1 MKNPKRSILFAHL
14 AAVAALAWGSPALA
28 QHDHGKGGQP
38 ADHSHGE
45 VVKAKSFGEAAR
57 RIADEIKAIDAAL
70 SGGSVAGV
78 SDRANMVA
86 TIAKDLGALSLA
98 KDSGVARE
106 KVKDANLAGKELTE
120 AADALHEI
128 ADNGDL
134 AASKAQFEN
143 VKSAAAKIEAVAPAK
158 YYCPMFCEGSKTY
171 DKPGECPVCHMK
183 LKKQTTEQFSVEV
196 KPVGGGKIEAGKP
209 VNLLW
214 TLKDPRGRQVKDVEI
229 VHEMPLHLLMVSK
242 DLSWYAHEHP
252 KLEADGTFTMTW
264 TFPSGGEYALF
275 HDFTPKD
282 VGMQVV
288 SVTLK
293 VEGSARPAIALTP
306 DADQP
311 KTVDGYTVALN
322 TGGPV
327 KTGGASTMSYTIAKD
342 GKPVSDLTPYLG
354 AMGHLVIMSQ
364 DLKEFVHSHPH
375 EHAES
380 DHDHAKQV
388 HTDLKGG
395 PKVDFE
401 ARFTAPGLYKGWAQ
415 FQHNGKVIT
424 VPFTFNVVQGDR
436 KGAGHN
442 EGGHDHGGGAAD
454 KDKKGD
460 GHDHK

>member
-1 MKNPKRSILFAHL
+1 MKTRSATSIL
-14 AAVAALAWGSPALA
+14 AALVAAAIWATPAHA
-28 QHDHGKGGQP
+28 QHDHDDKKGEP
-38 ADHSHGE
+38 DHSHKDGDHAHGE
-45 VVKAKSFGEAAR
+45 VAKAKSFGEAAR
-57 RIADEIKAIDAAL
+57 RIADEINAIETAL
-70 SGGSVAGV
+70 KSGSVAGV
-78 SDRANMVA
+78 SDRANAVA
-86 TIAKDLGALSLA
+86 ALANDLGALSLA

-106 KVKDANLAGKELTE
+106 KVKDANLAGKELAE

-128 ADNGDL
+128 SDKGDL
-134 AASKAQFEN
+134 SASKAQFDK
-143 VKSAAAKIEAVAPAK
+143 VKGVATKIEAIAPAK

-183 LKKQTTEQFSVEV
+183 LKKQTTEQFTVEV

-209 VNLLW
+209 VSLLW
-214 TLKDPRGRQVKDVEI
+214 TLKDPRGMQVKDVEI

-264 TFPSGGEYALF
+264 TFPSGGEYTLF
-275 HDFTPKD
+275 HDFTPKE

-288 SVTLK
+288 PVTLK
-293 VEGSARPAIALTP
+293 VEGPAPAAKPLAV
-306 DADQP
+306 DSDKP

-327 KTGGASTMSYTIAKD
+327 TTSKPTTLSYTISKD

-375 EHAES
+375 EHADG
-380 DHDHAKQV
+380 DHDHAKQG
-388 HTDLKGG
+388 HTDMKGG

-401 ARFTAPGLYKGWAQ
+401 ARFKAPGIYKGWAQ
-415 FQHNGKVIT
+415 FQHNGKVVT
-424 VPFTFNVVQGDR
+424 VPFTFNVDKGD
-436 KGAGHN
+436 GQNAGH
-442 EGGHDHGGGAAD
+442 GTTDT
-454 KDKKGD
+454 

>member
-1 MKNPKRSILFAHL
+1 MTHRKRSLLFLSLTAG
-14 AAVAALAWGSPALA
+14 AALACASPALA
-28 QHDHGKGGQP
+28 QQQHDQP
-38 ADHSHGE
+38 GDHSHGE
-45 VVKAKSFGEAAR
+45 VIKAKSFGEAAR

-70 SGGSVAGV
+70 SGGSVTGV
-78 SDRANMVA
+78 SDRANTVA

-106 KVKDANLAGKELTE
+106 QVKDANLAGKELAE

-128 ADNGDL
+128 ADKGDL
-134 AASKAQFEN
+134 AASKAQFEK
-143 VKSAAAKIEAVAPAK
+143 VKNAAAKIEAVAPAK

-183 LKKQTTEQFSVEV
+183 LKKQTSEQFSVEV
-196 KPVGGGKIEAGKP
+196 KPVGGGTIEAGKP

-214 TLKDPRGRQVKDVEI
+214 TLKDPRGMRVKDVEI

-264 TFPSGGEYALF
+264 TFPSGGEYTLF
-275 HDFTPKD
+275 HDFTPKE

-288 SVTLK
+288 PVTLK
-293 VEGSARPAIALTP
+293 VEGATPAAKPLVV
-306 DADQP
+306 DSDKP
-311 KTVDGYTVALN
+311 KTVDGYSVTLN

-327 KTGGASTMSYTIAKD
+327 TTGKPTTLSYTISKD

-375 EHAES
+375 EHAEG
-380 DHDHAKQV
+380 DHDHAKQG
-388 HTDLKGG
+388 HADMKGG

-401 ARFTAPGLYKGWAQ
+401 ARFKAPGVYKGWAQ

-424 VPFTFNVVQGDR
+424 VPFTFNVVKGD
-436 KGAGHN
+436 AGNDEH
-442 EGGHDHGGGAAD
+442 GGHPEPHG
-454 KDKKGD
+454 
-460 GHDHK
+460 DHKHGK

>member
-1 MKNPKRSILFAHL
+1 MTIRKRSLLFLSLTAG
-14 AAVAALAWGSPALA
+14 AALAWAAPALA
-28 QHDHGKGGQP
+28 QHQHDQP
-38 ADHSHGE
+38 GEHSHGE

-78 SDRANMVA
+78 SDRANTVA

-106 KVKDANLAGKELTE
+106 KVKDANLAGKELAET
-120 AADALHEI
+120 ADALHEI
-128 ADNGDL
+128 ADRGDL
-134 AASKAQFEN
+134 AASKAQFEK

-196 KPVGGGKIEAGKP
+196 KPLGGGKIEAGRP
-209 VNLLW
+209 VSLLW
-214 TLKDPRGRQVKDVEI
+214 TLKDPRGMQVKDVEI

-264 TFPSGGEYALF
+264 TFPSGGDYTLF
-275 HDFTPKD
+275 HDFTPKE

-288 SVTLK
+288 PVTLK
-293 VEGSARPAIALTP
+293 VEGAAPAAKPLVV
-306 DADQP
+306 DSDKP

-327 KTGGASTMSYTIAKD
+327 TTGKPATLSYTISKD

-375 EHAES
+375 EHAEG
-380 DHDHAKQV
+380 DHDHAKQGPA
-388 HTDLKGG
+388 DMKGG

-401 ARFTAPGLYKGWAQ
+401 ARFKAPGVYKGWAQ

-424 VPFTFNVVQGDR
+424 VPFTFNVA
-436 KGAGHN
+436 KGEAGNDDHV
-442 EGGHDHGGGAAD
+442 GHPEPHG
-454 KDKKGD
+454 
-460 GHDHK
+460 DHKHGK